1 MGVTAVETIDVDEET
16 DVSHDEQIARGVA
29 LEEHMSRQEPPASK
43 TVTPS
48 TSATATATASAS
60 SKMKLN
66 IHLQDTTQKFHATAA
81 SRSHDQVTN
90 EMLSLIKDA
99 NKHANEE
106 DDELDL
112 SFASMAKRMWKNLN
126 EKQQE
131 KVLSGIQKLVSSAI
145 ENAEAGL
152 PVIPSPPNMLQAIP
166 AEHLPPKLWWC
177 WSSRSYCYTCAECSW
192 CSW

>member
-1 MGVTAVETIDVDEET
+1 MNAGVTAIETIDVDEET
-16 DVSHDEQIARGVA
+16 DVSHDEQIARGLA
-29 LEEHMSRQEPPASK
+29 LEEHMSWQEPPASK

-48 TSATATATASAS
+48 TSSTATASVS

-66 IHLQDTTQKFHATAA
+66 IHLQDTTQKFRATAA
-81 SRSHDQVTN
+81 SRRRDQVTN

-106 DDELDL
+106 EDELDL
-112 SFASMAKRMWKNLN
+112 LFASMAKRMRKNLN
-126 EKQQE
+126 EKQWE

-152 PVIPSPPNMLQAIP
+152 PVIPPPQTCFKQSLL
-166 AEHLPPKLWWC
+166 EHLHPPTLVVLGQ
-177 WSSRSYCYTCAECSW
+177 
-192 CSW
+192 

>member
-1 MGVTAVETIDVDEET
+1 METIDVDEET

-48 TSATATATASAS
+48 TSATASAS

-66 IHLQDTTQKFHATAA
+66 IHLQDTTQKFCATAA
-81 SRSHDQVTN
+81 SRRRDQVTN

-106 DDELDL
+106 DNELDL
-112 SFASMAKRMWKNLN
+112 SFASMAKGCRR
-126 EKQQE
+126 
-131 KVLSGIQKLVSSAI
+131 I
-145 ENAEAGL
+145 
-152 PVIPSPPNMLQAIP
+152 
-166 AEHLPPKLWWC
+166 
-177 WSSRSYCYTCAECSW
+177 
-192 CSW
+192 